1 MDGVLTKT
9 DILIDKGEEM
19 KKIVGIFSLLIIS
32 LITFCSCGET
42 KKTPQEQHTTHT
54 YSTIWSKNETKHWKE
69 CSCGAKTEENTH
81 TFGEWEIIESAT
93 TTKKGLKEQTC
104 SVCSYKKQEKI
115 PMVSPAYEWKSID
128 ILQPTMIVGGI
139 SKVVLDENE
148 QKQNFVDLV
157 DRQLSM
163 LAQEIISRLEYVYG
177 NTNENKTHTI
187 TDKLHN
193 NSTFTTYQS
202 INAISEPLSN
212 QPKYVVYNNK
222 NKQED
227 SMGYIMM
234 RNGEK
239 VVYDETLHTHYI
251 TLNNTKYAAVCE
263 ANMAGIFTSETAL
276 QATFEGLNKPTITHE
291 ENSYD
296 HEGILTFQGAIYGT
310 PVWEYSEKTVG
321 NSSSYITY
329 TFKLNDNSST
339 SMWNWA
345 SDFENSKAKDKLKS
359 YLAYILANNV
369 TNYNSLPNESIIIN
383 NESVY
388 QANLNQIRS
397 LSNYISTLQ
406 EKNNTLLKDLMI
418 HRVIGDAAYAN
429 DQLAGQTADQIAHA
443 IYITSQNVRSS
454 QSSLYYEN
462 GVFKQLYE
470 NSFTS
475 IRLQAIND
483 NTNYNFSI
491 LDFITARNYKA
502 YDLVINNVLRLVG
515 QQSAYLAC
523 KPVYYETMSTTQ
535 KATVNTNDTNI
546 YLFLKTTSSKDIRLD
561 LGVPYATGVTLTD
574 KNGKNVSYTKENVNG
589 SLSIRIKGKDLPTI
603 ATAPTNVDSI
613 QGYGATTSLE
623 ELLQNKDYLH
633 LTIEGVE
640 SFTLSTEEYVQ
651 IN

>member
-1 MDGVLTKT
+1 MFLWRN
-9 DILIDKGEEM
+9 
-19 KKIVGIFSLLIIS
+19 KKP
-32 LITFCSCGET
+32 
-42 KKTPQEQHTTHT
+42 PQEQHTTHT

-93 TTKKGLKEQTC
+93 TTKEGLKEQTC

-148 QKQNFVDLV
+148 QKQNFADLV
-157 DRQLSM
+157 DRQLDM

-177 NTNENKTHTI
+177 NTNENETHTI

-239 VVYDETLHTHYI
+239 VVYDETLHSHYI
-251 TLNNTKYAAVCE
+251 TLNNTKYAAVCS

-276 QATFEGLNKPTITHE
+276 QATFERLNKPTITHE
-291 ENSYD
+291 ENSYY
-296 HEGILTFQGAIYGT
+296 HEGILTLKGAIYGT
-310 PVWEYSEKTVG
+310 PVWEYSEKTIG
-321 NSSSYITY
+321 YATSY
-329 TFKLNDNSST
+329 TFNYNLTKNTVVWKWLN
-339 SMWNWA
+339 
-345 SDFENSKAKDKLKS
+345 DFENSKAKDKLKS

-369 TNYNSLPNESIIIN
+369 TNYNSLPNENIIIN
-383 NESVY
+383 NESDY
-388 QANLNQIRS
+388 QANLNQITAIN
-397 LSNYISTLQ
+397 NYIATLQ
-406 EKNNTLLKDLMI
+406 QRNNTLLKELII
-418 HRVIGDAAYAN
+418 HRIIGDTAYAN
-429 DQLAGQTADQIAHA
+429 DELAGQTADQIALA
-443 IYITSQNVRSS
+443 LYKTSQLVRPT
-454 QSSLYYEN
+454 QSKNYYDNGLYY
-462 GVFKQLYE
+462 QLY
-470 NSFTS
+470 
-475 IRLQAIND
+475 ND
-483 NTNYNFSI
+483 HIPSDKLSVINTNTNNLSI
-491 LDFITARNYKA
+491 PDFISARNYKA
-502 YDLVINNVLRLVG
+502 YDLVINNILRQVSN
-515 QQSAYLAC
+515 QSAYLSC
-523 KPVYYETMSTTQ
+523 QPVYYEMASSSQ
-535 KATVNTNDTNI
+535 KTNTIATDTNV
-546 YLFLKTTSSKDIRLD
+546 YLFFKSSSKNEIRLN
-561 LGVPYATGVTLTD
+561 LGVPFESEISLKD
-574 KNGKNVSYTKENVNG
+574 KNGNLISYTKEIVNG
-589 SLSIRIKGKDLPTI
+589 SLSIRIKGKDLPAI
-603 ATAPTNVDSI
+603 ATTPISINSI

-633 LTIEGVE
+633 LQIEGVE